1 MTPQQR
7 RAAGRRRAWGRG
19 PVILRFERLEG
30 RQLLT
35 TPPAPLPDLV
45 GADFATAHDLNWG
58 DTFQAIGTILNQG
71 NAATTSAFNVE
82 VYAATATTIDSDSV
96 PLGVVTIPAG
106 LGPNQT
112 ANFNQN
118 FSLPATAIP
127 NYSSSN
133 PIYIDLF
140 VNPNKAVT
148 ESNYKNNEGVGPGYD
163 SSPITIVPEE
173 PSLLIGSSLSINPT
187 STTWGQTITVTAQV
201 QNNAQGDAPATRAK
215 LVLTP
220 SGLAPGSPYDYTIG
234 YLNIPAIPAW
244 QTVNIQQQIT
254 LPATA
259 PSSLSSDT
267 QFTLSMAQDADYV
280 TNPVYPHVA
289 TQGQGLDTAP
299 LTIAATTSAPTP
311 TSTTPPTLPDVAPS
325 NIVVTSKAVF
335 WGYNFQ
341 VSATFQNLGQAAAP
355 PMEVMYLLTGTGGTL
370 GNAVF
375 LGEATLP
382 ALAQGASQ
390 IVNQTVHLPSVL
402 PNGQSIPSDALG
414 RIAVL
419 VDPDHDVDESLRSNS
434 LAESA
439 PVTLRVLGTD
449 GSSTVPTSPPIGTT
463 LGAPQP
469 TGTIQSTTTV
479 APAVAASPKAK
490 AVRQGKTTKL
500 HRQAAPKKQS
510 ITSRIEHQLQVFP
523 SNVQNFINNVVGNST
538 KSKAKPKKKAK

>member
-19 PVILRFERLEG
+19 PVILRFERLES

-35 TPPAPLPDLV
+35 TPPQPLPDLV

-58 DTFQAIGTILNQG
+58 DTFQALGTIMNQG
-71 NAATTSAFNVE
+71 NAATTSPFNVDI
-82 VYAATATTIDSDSV
+82 YAATSTTIDSDSV
-96 PLGVVTIPAG
+96 LLGAVTIPAG
-106 LGPNQT
+106 LAPNQT
-112 ANFNQN
+112 ANFDQN
-118 FSLPATAIP
+118 FNLPDTAIP
-127 NYSSSN
+127 NYNSAN

-140 VNPNKAVT
+140 INPNKAVT
-148 ESNYKNNEGVGPGYD
+148 ESNYKNNEGVGQGFD
-163 SSPITIVPEE
+163 SSPIVIVPEE
-173 PSLLIGSSLSINPT
+173 PSLLVGSTFSINPT
-187 STTWGQTITVTAQV
+187 STTWGQTVTVTAQI

-220 SGLAPGSPYDYTIG
+220 SGLAPGSPYDFTIG
-234 YLNIPAIPAW
+234 YLNVPAVPAW
-244 QTVNIQQQIT
+244 QTVNLQQQIT
-254 LPATA
+254 LPATP

-267 QFTLSMAQDADYV
+267 QFTLSMAQDADFV
-280 TNPVYPHVA
+280 TNPIYPHVA
-289 TQGQGLDTAP
+289 TQGQGLDLTP
-299 LTIAATTSAPTP
+299 ITIAATTSAPTP
-311 TSTTPPTLPDVAPS
+311 TSTTPPPLPDVAPS
-325 NIVVTSKAVF
+325 NVVVTSKAVF

-341 VSATFQNLGQAAAP
+341 VSSTFQNLGQADAP
-355 PMEVMYLLTGTGGTL
+355 PMEVMYLLTGTGGSL
-370 GNAVF
+370 ANAIF
-375 LGEATLP
+375 LGESTLP

-390 IVNQTVHLPSVL
+390 VVNQTVLLPSVL
-402 PNGQSIPSDALG
+402 PNGVSIPSTSQG

-419 VDPDHDVDESLRSNS
+419 VDPDHDIDESLRSNS

-469 TGTIQSTTTV
+469 TGTIQTSTAAV

-490 AVRQGKTTKL
+490 AARQGKTTKL

-510 ITSRIEHQLQVFP
+510 ITARIEHQLQVFP
-523 SNVQNFINNVVGNST
+523 SNVQNFFNSVVGNST
-538 KSKAKPKKKAK
+538 KSKTKKKAK